1 MSQPFTCIDGRA
13 GLNLEFWAEQDP
25 NASDPFH
32 AIRWALREGHFLMGK
47 DITRREVY
55 SLKLANPD
63 ATAGMVNP
71 VFHVRK
77 TIVLTYEEYARL
89 VEGKNYQELR
99 KRLSAAGETEPA
111 RDAQPRKNG
120 RPGPRGIDM

>member
-1 MSQPFTCIDGRA
+1 
-13 GLNLEFWAEQDP
+13 
-25 NASDPFH
+25 
-32 AIRWALREGHFLMGK
+32 MGK